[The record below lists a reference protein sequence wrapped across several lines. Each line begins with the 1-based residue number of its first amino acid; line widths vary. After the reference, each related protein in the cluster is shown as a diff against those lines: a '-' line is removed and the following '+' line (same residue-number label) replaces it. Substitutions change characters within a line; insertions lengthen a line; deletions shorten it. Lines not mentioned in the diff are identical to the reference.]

1 MAIRGANLC
10 KLGQKKNMWLKW
22 QGEVWHLSHWSRIE
36 GKILDKQDFEKWTL
50 FITLNGT
57 SCSLHM
63 VYLNVL
69 GDSPFPTMI
78 QKVLILLDESD
89 SIAISV

>member
-57 SCSLHM
+57 SCSLTHG
-63 VYLNVL
+63 VL
-69 GDSPFPTMI
+69 ERIGRFTFPHHDP
-78 QKVLILLDESD
+78 KSSD
-89 SIAISV
+89 FT